1 MVIASTVKG
10 YVSYPGLDE
19 FNGNVV
25 NSGFI
30 TFPHETQS
38 FAVVGKL
45 SDLGLGFLN
54 YISIPIYKG
63 GFLNN
68 LY

>member
-1 MVIASTVKG
+1 VGIASTVKG
-10 YVSYPGLDE
+10 YVSYPGLNE
-19 FNGNVV
+19 FDGSVL

-45 SDLGLGFLN
+45 TL
-54 YISIPIYKG
+54 
-63 GFLNN
+63 
-68 LY
+68 